1 MINKI
6 ASIGIGS
13 TSVGA
18 IEVVQ
23 NIDVPQSTNHEETFK
38 VILQLIITI
47 ATLVGLFN
55 KKTTTTI

>member
-6 ASIGIGS
+6 ANIGVGS
-13 TSVGA
+13 ASVGA

-23 NIDVPQSTNHEETFK
+23 NVDVPQSANHEETLK

-47 ATLVGLFN
+47 ATLVGLF
-55 KKTTTTI
+55 KKKATTTT

>member
-6 ASIGIGS
+6 ANIGIGS
-13 TSVGA
+13 ASVGA

-23 NIDVPQSTNHEETFK
+23 NVDVPQSTNHEETLK

-47 ATLVGLFN
+47 ATLVGLFK
-55 KKTTTTI
+55 KKTTTNT